1 MIATVYSYR
10 IYRNIGIIIPSI
22 IGIAVVNNYRY
33 QIIRNTIPALYIVH
47 TIVSLQCPRNRPSC
61 TPLVPPVPLSCS
73 TGGCRPTAMLQSLAT
88 PWRTTCTPEA
98 RTDKC
103 RSRDIQRRTIWT
115 WVCSSQRSIFES
127 PWNFSEHF
135 EGGFSATTNCPHND
149 NCKSTVIMMNFFS
162 QDLACGQTYQAHI
175 VANNKV
181 GSSTP
186 SVVVTAKTKGGR
198 PGVPKKSL
206 FLKPNSTYL
215 RLNLEAWPDNDCPI
229 DRFVVRH
236 RPMLQPHWTTS
247 ECIIF
252 IYY

>member
-1 MIATVYSYR
+1 MFRCSAPGTAH
-10 IYRNIGIIIPSI
+10 P
-22 IGIAVVNNYRY
+22 
-33 QIIRNTIPALYIVH
+33 VH
-47 TIVSLQCPRNRPSC
+47 RSC
-61 TPLVPPVPLSCS
+61 DQFHSRVPL
-73 TGGCRPTAMLQSLAT
+73 AAV
-88 PWRTTCTPEA
+88 
-98 RTDKC
+98 
-103 RSRDIQRRTIWT
+103 IQRR
-115 WVCSSQRSIFES
+115 CSDHRLHHDVPLAPQGPVPTSVDPETYNVVLSERECVR
-127 PWNFSEHF
+127 PGVRFSNLLEIPLKISKGLS
-135 EGGFSATTNCPHND
+135 ETTNCRHNK
-149 NCKSTVIMMNFFS
+149 NGTSTVKMMNIGS

-252 IYY
+252 IYNNIYGLSLLYN